1 MALVFSIGIDSLWDE
16 LRHISAG
23 GTAWIN
29 CDRHSDAI
37 TFVNQ
42 TLLAQPPET
51 KVAVI
56 TMDAA
61 PEAVITPLPA
71 APQGPDEVRLFT
83 MPKNQNALHR
93 LHHDLLCSFEPE
105 NYFIVLLCAE
115 NAWQGVAP
123 AHIKAWIRK
132 SQSWAQ
138 EHHCTLLIINSGAQA
153 DQQTSMLM
161 TEYQQLSGLAT
172 LRYQGDAW
180 LYDVAFW
187 FNDKGVSARQQLP
200 VTFINDRLSLVPR
213 QKVSFQARSDER
225 RVLSHIAVLEGA
237 PPLSENWT
245 LFEDNDSLFN
255 EARQAQAATVIFSL
269 TQNNQIEGLARH
281 VHALRR
287 QRGSAL
293 KILVRENKASVRATD
308 ERLLLGCGANMVI
321 PWNAPLSRC
330 LTLIESVQNQQF
342 TRFVPEDVDMLLE
355 AMQPLKM
362 RGYQPWDIFCNA
374 VGALMSNVLI
384 PQDNKGILVALRP
397 VPGIRVE
404 QALTLC
410 RPGRMGDIVTLGENR
425 LVLFLSFCRIT
436 DLDTALSHIFPLP
449 ISELFSN
456 RMVWHED
463 KQIAAEIMQMSAM
476 RPEQWAAP
484 LEMTRKARETAAL
497 LADTPK
503 TVTRRVPTP
512 VTLLNDT
519 AQERAL

>member
-23 GTAWIN
+23 GLGWIN
-29 CDRHSDAI
+29 CDRYSDAI
-37 TFVNQ
+37 LFVNQ
-42 TLLAQPPET
+42 TLQVQAPQT

-56 TMDAA
+56 TMSAA
-61 PEAVITPLPA
+61 PETLISPLPP
-71 APQGPDEVRLFT
+71 APAGPDEVRLFT
-83 MPKNQNALHR
+83 MPNSQDAFHH

-138 EHHCTLLIINSGAQA
+138 EQRCTLLIINSGAQA
-153 DQQTSMLM
+153 DRQTSMLM
-161 TEYQQLSGLAT
+161 SEYQHLSGLAT

-187 FNDKGVSARQQLP
+187 FNDKGVSARQQLQ
-200 VTFINDRLSLVPR
+200 VTYANGRLALVPR
-213 QKVSFQARSDER
+213 QEVSLQSRSDER

-245 LFEDNDSLFN
+245 LFESNDALFN
-255 EARQAQAATVIFSL
+255 EARQAQAATIIFSL

-293 KILVRENKASVRATD
+293 KIIVRENKASVRATD

-342 TRFVPEDVDMLLE
+342 TRFVPEDVNTLLE

-362 RGYQPWDIFCNA
+362 RGYQPWDVFCNA
-374 VGALMSNVLI
+374 VGALMNNVLI

-463 KQIAAEIMQMSAM
+463 KQIAAEIFQMSAM
-476 RPEQWAAP
+476 RPEQWTAP
-484 LEMTRKARETAAL
+484 LAMTRQASQTPAILTDA
-497 LADTPK
+497 PK
-503 TVTRRVPTP
+503 TPVRRTPTP
-512 VTLLNDT
+512 ITLLNDP